1 MLAICPILNPDMKM
15 RAGIHTCTLIL
26 GTHGSW
32 AAMGSKLYRK
42 RTKHENC
49 FFKKK
54 IFLPSKWVMQIH
66 YAHPANDVHQRRIWM
81 IPHKKGR
88 LLATYHARC
97 KPRER
102 CGQFRQWWC
111 RGGRHGQQGQALHDR
126 AGTKLRSQLV
136 TKLQAN
142 FQPLN
147 HCQPLF
153 LEVNICQRN
162 DNVSNIDTD
171 IYTLHIIQ
179 IFISLNFLQT
189 LFRYLIIIFMMHKNH
204 LNLNLNFEFIFEFL
218 VFWEFGQIQPIA
230 HPTKE
235 EIILGSLKRFMSEKG
250 LGIICEQGLG
260 YTLVKSNVWVWCF
273 RPI

>member
-1 MLAICPILNPDMKM
+1 
-15 RAGIHTCTLIL
+15 
-26 GTHGSW
+26 
-32 AAMGSKLYRK
+32 
-42 RTKHENC
+42 
-49 FFKKK
+49 
-54 IFLPSKWVMQIH
+54 MQIH

-111 RGGRHGQQGQALHDR
+111 QGGRHGQQGQALHDR

-162 DNVSNIDTD
+162 DNASNIDTD

-218 VFWEFGQIQPIA
+218 VFLRIWSNTTNCTPYKGRNYTWKLETFYVRKRARDNLWTGFGL
-230 HPTKE
+230 H
-235 EIILGSLKRFMSEKG
+235 F
-250 LGIICEQGLG
+250 
-260 YTLVKSNVWVWCF
+260 N
-273 RPI
+273 